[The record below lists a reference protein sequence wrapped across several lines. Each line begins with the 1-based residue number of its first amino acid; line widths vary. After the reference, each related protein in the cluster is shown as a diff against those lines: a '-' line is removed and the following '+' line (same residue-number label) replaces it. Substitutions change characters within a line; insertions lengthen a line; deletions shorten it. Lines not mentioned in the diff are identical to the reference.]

1 MTPKQQQAQSRAD
14 AVRKMAGTMPIAD
27 IAEKLHISVSTVS
40 NIAFRNGISIGFK
53 HRAWTTAENNRLIN
67 LGDMQVDW
75 QTVGGLL
82 NRTPDAC
89 RVRYGRLTREQLQ
102 G

>member
-14 AVRKMAGTMPIAD
+14 ATRKMAGTMPIAD
-27 IAEKLHISVSTVS
+27 IADKLHISVSTAS

-53 HRAWTTAENNRLIN
+53 HRAWTLPEDVKLRD
-67 LGDMQVDW
+67 LGDMSVDW

-89 RVRYGRLTREQLQ
+89 RVRYGRMKK
-102 G
+102 